1 MKEKEMKLV
10 ENLVSLSLSSG
21 VLISLIIYWS
31 LKLSGFHE
39 FIRKLLKFFLYN
51 FNILESFSNFQLEN

>member
-31 LKLSGFHE
+31 LKLSGSHE
-39 FIRKLLKFFLYN
+39 FIRKLLKCFFYN